1 MSKKKIGIIAAVV
14 VLTAAASVTGLW
26 LLQRGGGKGSG
37 KDKVYVESVASI
49 TNTGAGVQ
57 NRYSG
62 VVEPQQS
69 WDVKKNTEKTVKEIF
84 VKEGDQV
91 EAGTPLFEYD
101 TESVKDEIAQAQLE
115 LEGLGNQ
122 ISDYYNQIE
131 TLKEERAAVSEDEK
145 FQYTTQIQ
153 SIQTSI
159 KQAEYNKESK
169 KAEIAKKEEA
179 LKNAVVSS
187 EIAGTVKSISEN
199 GIDPNTGQE
208 LPFMTVL
215 AVGDYRVKGTVNEQ
229 NVWSIPVGSPVLLR
243 SRVDETMTWTGTITE
258 VDTNTTESGNNNGM
272 VYEGGGMETATK
284 YPFYIDLDS
293 AEGLILGQHVYIELD
308 VGQSQPRE
316 GLWLY
321 ESYLV
326 MEEDGSFVWADDGKH
341 RLKRQKVELGE
352 YDEELAA
359 YEILS
364 GLSKEDY
371 IAFPMNA
378 LYEGVATVTDMAE
391 VDYTSPLYQ
400 EENDNIPV
408 DEGMP
413 EDDMLMDE
421 GMPEDDMLMDE
432 SMPEDDMLMDEGM
445 PEDGVIDDGASNVPT
460 TDTPADAGVLE

>member
-14 VLTAAASVTGLW
+14 VLTAAVSVTGLW

-293 AEGLILGQHVYIELD
+293 AEGLLQMVAK
-308 VGQSQPRE
+308 
-316 GLWLY
+316 GLCCTIVPETYYHPSSTITWFQIDPPPVWNMFAVRTKD
-321 ESYLV
+321 SYYSTAAK
-326 MEEDGSFVWADDGKH
+326 DFV
-341 RLKRQKVELGE
+341 Q
-352 YDEELAA
+352 
-359 YEILS
+359 
-364 GLSKEDY
+364 LSKEY
-371 IAFPMNA
+371 W
-378 LYEGVATVTDMAE
+378 ERKCQSE
-391 VDYTSPLYQ
+391 
-400 EENDNIPV
+400 
-408 DEGMP
+408 
-413 EDDMLMDE
+413 
-421 GMPEDDMLMDE
+421 
-432 SMPEDDMLMDEGM
+432 
-445 PEDGVIDDGASNVPT
+445 
-460 TDTPADAGVLE
+460 AGK